1 MTLTVAE
8 LDRMPAGAAEQALEA
23 CCGSRA
29 WVAGMLARRPFTAL
43 DGVLAASDEVADELG
58 SADWLDAFAH
68 HPRIGEQRAK
78 AAVPAGARAGSSS
91 EQAAAAASPDATR
104 ARLADANRVYEE
116 RFGFIFIIFASG
128 RSAGEILDELERRL
142 GNDRE
147 REIRVAAAE
156 QQKITR
162 LRLTRLLSP
171 DMEPTR

>member
-1 MTLTVAE
+1 MTLTVGE
-8 LDRMPAGAAEQALEA
+8 LDRMPARAAEQALEA

-29 WVAGMLARRPFTAL
+29 WIAGMMARRPFASL
-43 DGVLAASDEVADELG
+43 EGVLSASDEVAGGLG
-58 SADWLDAFAH
+58 AADWLEAFSH

-78 AAVPAGARAGSSS
+78 AAVPPGARAWSSS

-104 ARLADANRVYEE
+104 ARLADANREYEE

-147 REIRVAAAE
+147 REITIAAAE
-156 QQKITR
+156 QRKITR
-162 LRLTRLLSP
+162 LRLTRLLST
-171 DMEPTR
+171 DMELTR